1 MSFHDVR
8 FPTDI
13 SLGASGGPVRRT
25 QIVTTAS
32 GRERRNGLWLQARRS
47 WDAGYGVRTLDDL
60 YTIISFFEAR
70 LGRLHGFR
78 WKDGSDFRSG
88 PPLQLPT
95 PLDVE
100 IGTGDGTTTQFQLIK
115 RYASG
120 GVEHARPVTKPVAG
134 SISAAVDGLVLAPSE
149 FSTDWLTGLVTIF
162 SAPAPGAS
170 VTAGY
175 EFDVPVR
182 FDTDRLDINLSHFN
196 AGQIPSIPVIEL
208 REA

>member
-25 QIVTTAS
+25 QVVVTAS
-32 GRERRNGLWLQARRS
+32 GAERRNGLWLQARRS

-60 YTIISFFEAR
+60 YTVIAFFEAR

-78 WKDGSDFRSG
+78 WKDGADFRSG
-88 PPLQLPT
+88 APLQPVSA
-95 PLDVE
+95 LDVE
-100 IGTGDGTTTQFQLIK
+100 IGTGDGTTTQFQLVK

-120 GVEHARPVTKPVAG
+120 GVEHVRPVTKPVAG
-134 SISAAVDGLVLAPSE
+134 TVVAALDGVALDPSE
-149 FSTDWLTGLVTIF
+149 FSADPLTGTVTF
-162 SAPAPGAS
+162 AAAPAAGVS
-170 VTAGY
+170 ITAGY
-175 EFDVPVR
+175 EFDVAVR
-182 FDTDRLDINLSHFN
+182 FDTDRLDINLSHFE

-208 REA
+208 KDG